1 MIDMPP
7 LEHLQLSAL
16 NADKVLRLVQITD
29 CHLGEQSGE
38 RLVGMDTDSSLDHV
52 LTLIQK
58 EQVAAHLL
66 LATGDLANHGSA
78 EAYLRLKSKLAS
90 LGLPNAWLAGNH
102 DGRDLMVNTVGSRLL
117 PRTVRAGRW
126 LIVMMDSAVP
136 GQVGG
141 ELGEQELG
149 YLAQALSA
157 HADADYV
164 IACLHHQPIPIGC
177 DWLDEQRLAD
187 SDKLLAILS
196 QEPRLRAVLWG
207 HVHQAFNGHDAR
219 LPNVQLLS
227 APSTCVQFAPNSE
240 GFKLDQIAPGYRWL
254 DLYPDGHLETAVSRL
269 DGIDLAVDYASQGY
283 K

>member
-1 MIDMPP
+1 MTDIPP
-7 LEHLQLSAL
+7 LDHLQLGAFSA
-16 NADKVLRLVQITD
+16 DQVLRLVQITD

-52 LTLIQK
+52 LTLIQE
-58 EQVAAHLL
+58 EQPAAHLL

-78 EAYLRLKSKLAS
+78 EAYLRLKAKLAP

-102 DGRDLMVNTVGSRLL
+102 DGRDLMVDTVGNCLL

-126 LIVMMDSAVP
+126 LMVMMDSAVP

-141 ELGEQELG
+141 ELGEQELV
-149 YLAQALSA
+149 YLEQALSA

-164 IACLHHQPIPIGC
+164 IVCLHHQPIPIGC

-196 QEPRLRAVLWG
+196 RESRMRAVLWG
-207 HVHQAFNGHDAR
+207 HVHQAFNGQDAR
-219 LPNVQLLS
+219 LPGVQLLS

-240 GFKLDQIAPGYRWL
+240 GFKLDQVAPGYRWL
-254 DLYPDGHLETAVSRL
+254 DLHPNGYIETAVSRL

>member
-1 MIDMPP
+1 MTDMPP
-7 LEHLQLSAL
+7 LDHLQLNAFSAEQ
-16 NADKVLRLVQITD
+16 VLRLVQITD
-29 CHLGEQSGE
+29 CHLGEQTGE

-52 LTLIQK
+52 LTLIQE
-58 EQVAAHLL
+58 EQPAAHLL

-78 EAYLRLKSKLAS
+78 EAYLRLKAKLAP

-102 DGRDLMVNTVGSRLL
+102 DGRDLMVDTVGNCLL

-141 ELGEQELG
+141 ELGEQELV
-149 YLAQALSA
+149 YLEQALSA

-196 QEPRLRAVLWG
+196 RESRMRAVLWG
-207 HVHQAFNGHDAR
+207 HVHQAFNGQDAR
-219 LPNVQLLS
+219 LPGVQLLS

-240 GFKLDQIAPGYRWL
+240 GFKLDQVAPGYRWL
-254 DLYPDGHLETAVSRL
+254 DLHPNGYIKTAVSRL